1 MDIKSINLE
10 GLPEPVVRGLEIV
23 VEMARNLS
31 QGHKDHQKKIDLP
44 LWPGKVIGPLDRE
57 TIYRDTTD
65 HVA

>member
-44 LWPGKVIGPLDRE
+44 HWPGNVIGPLDRE
-57 TIYRDTTD
+57 TIYGDTTD

>member
-1 MDIKSINLE
+1 MDIKSISLE

-31 QGHKDHQKKIDLP
+31 QGHKDHPKKIDLP

-57 TIYRDTTD
+57 AVYGDTND

>member
-31 QGHKDHQKKIDLP
+31 QGHKDHQKNIDLP
-44 LWPGKVIGPLDRE
+44 HWPGKVIGPLDRE
-57 TIYRDTTD
+57 TIFG
-65 HVA
+65 